1 MPIHNP
7 EFINYQPT
15 INNQQS
21 TILKGNLYVV
31 ATPIGN
37 MEDITLRALNILR
50 QIDIIAAEDTRHTRK
65 LLSFYKIKGRLT
77 SCHEHNERKKI
88 PALLDKLNSGL
99 SVALVSNAGTPL
111 LSDPGYHLI
120 KEAAASGIQVIPV
133 PGVSAAITALS
144 VAGLPT
150 DSFIFAGFPARKK
163 AKRLEQLKQLAGE
176 RRTIIFY
183 ESPKRILKFLEEI
196 IMVVGDRKGVLSR
209 EMTKLH
215 EEYIRGALSDILSRL
230 KERPEVKGEC
240 TLLVGG
246 RKKKED
252 ISMKTIRDEIKKRLQ
267 IKGTRLSELAK
278 EMSKQYN
285 ISKNKVYNEALKI
298 KQENQHA

>member
-7 EFINYQPT
+7 EFINYQP
-15 INNQQS
+15 S
-21 TILKGNLYVV
+21 ILKGNLYVV

-37 MEDITLRALNILR
+37 MEDITLRALKILG
-50 QIDIIAAEDTRHTRK
+50 QVDIIAAEDTRHTKK
-65 LLSFYKIKGRLT
+65 LLSFYKIKGRLI

-120 KEAAASGIQVIPV
+120 KEAAASGIKIIPA
-133 PGVSAAITALS
+133 PGVSAVVTALS

-150 DSFIFAGFPARKK
+150 NSFVFMGFPAKKK

-176 RRTIIFY
+176 HRTIIFY
-183 ESPKRILKFLEEI
+183 ESPKRILRFLEEI
-196 IMVVGDRKGVLSR
+196 IMVLGDRKGVLSR
-209 EMTKLH
+209 EMTKLY
-215 EEYIRGALSDILSRL
+215 EEYIRGDLSDILFRL

-246 RKKKED
+246 CKEKED
-252 ISMKTIRDEIKKRLQ
+252 ISMKTVRDEIKKRLG

-285 ISKNKVYNEALKI
+285 IPKNKIYNEGLKI
-298 KQENQHA
+298 KRDL